1 MLESKERRGL
11 VAIAVLVLLT
21 TLVGGCTTGSG
32 GREVSFRGD
41 GAPGLT
47 VTVRNQR
54 TQSARLWIWIEGRRE
69 SLGTVQSTATETF
82 QARLDRMSDVRL
94 EFDLTLGARCVTRT
108 VRLEPGTR
116 LDITIPVNLRT
127 MEVRC
132 G

>member
-1 MLESKERRGL
+1 M
-11 VAIAVLVLLT
+11 AVLVLLT

-41 GAPGLT
+41 GAAQGLT

-82 QARLDRMSDVRL
+82 QARLDRVSDVRL

-108 VRLEPGTR
+108 VRLEPGTQ
-116 LDITIPVNLRT
+116 LDITIPVNLRM